1 MRNWV
6 ATLSPALILLLHA
19 PIFVRAD
26 DIVGVQPAA
35 LDQPRV
41 YLHVRRKETD
51 KPLETKVDGEAAS
64 AIEAFL
70 DTGASALVLSDETYK
85 ALGVQTEKT
94 DKSHD
99 AEYEDVGVGGSE
111 KSIVS
116 EPLLVSTAPYSS
128 VADGS
133 NDNAYSKSTG
143 PLCAELRP
151 PGGIMEM
158 LTGGLDVA
166 GMPLMTDR
174 VALIDPKPLN
184 SFADKLRT
192 TVLAADDARI
202 PKVTRHVPLTY
213 VSFDRFTRSTPGT
226 SPPATAANP
235 LIGPDPFKPADLA
248 APVFAKYNGKTIK
261 MTMLLDTGAVCS
273 MISRK
278 QAQGSEFATRP
289 TKRNSLAYRRKNNS
303 PSLSAGSA
311 AASRRSVSIS
321 IDWRCRCKR
330 ASNRSSTAK
339 PPCW

>member
-1 MRNWV
+1 MRL
-6 ATLSPALILLLHA
+6 TKRLE
-19 PIFVRAD
+19 F
-26 DIVGVQPAA
+26 
-35 LDQPRV
+35 
-41 YLHVRRKETD
+41 
-51 KPLETKVDGEAAS
+51 KPKRHG
-64 AIEAFL
+64 
-70 DTGASALVLSDETYK
+70 
-85 ALGVQTEKT
+85 Q
-94 DKSHD
+94 SHD

-116 EPLLVSTAPYSS
+116 EPLLFVSTAPYSS

-143 PLCAELRP
+143 PLRAELRP

-235 LIGPDPFKPADLA
+235 LIGPDPFKPDDTA

-278 QAQGSEFATRP
+278 QAQALGVRYSTDE
-289 TKRNSLAYRRKNNS
+289 KKLLLAYRRKNNS

-321 IDWRCRCKR
+321 IGLALAGPRR

-339 PPCW
+339 RPCL